1 MRRWRR
7 LPGFDRRK
15 EARSERDQ
23 VVAHRLQIL
32 TGAFWAA
39 CGLAVVIY
47 LVLAAAG
54 TFRPTE
60 VIWLTAVI
68 ALLTITSLAHAA
80 LVLYRAGP
88 GAARRRSNEDKG
100 LSQ

>member
-1 MRRWRR
+1 MARWRK
-7 LPGFDRRK
+7 LPGFERRR

-23 VVAHRLQIL
+23 VIARRLQVL
-32 TGAFWAA
+32 SGAFWAA

-47 LVLAAAG
+47 LLLAAAG

-68 ALLTITSLAHAA
+68 AVLTTISLAHAA

-88 GAARRRSNEDKG
+88 GAARREADKRE
-100 LSQ
+100 